1 MSASD
6 RPEPGS
12 PADWLRYAHSDL
24 VLAET
29 PPPTGVLLEL
39 LCYHAQQAAEKALK
53 AALLHLTREEPPYTH
68 SLRRLQQHLEQAS
81 APRPL
86 PLSKEAAARLTT
98 YAILSRYPADV
109 GEVDKAEWQQAIADA
124 RLAVRWAESVVSP
137 GREGKS

>member
-53 AALLHLTREEPPYTH
+53 AALLHLTHAQLAPPP
-68 SLRRLQQHLEQAS
+68 A
-81 APRPL
+81 APRTGVRFTPATAQYRSGSAADHLCHPFAL
-86 PLSKEAAARLTT
+86 P
-98 YAILSRYPADV
+98 
-109 GEVDKAEWQQAIADA
+109 G
-124 RLAVRWAESVVSP
+124 
-137 GREGKS
+137 